1 MKPEEIR
8 GFPDQLPSPDEKAM
22 IAAKKRWDR
31 IAKPLHSLG
40 KLEDLTVQIAGIQ
53 GSSEFCVNKKAVIEI
68 CADHGVVAEGV
79 TQTDQSVTAIVS
91 ENFLRGETTACI
103 MAKSCGADVLPF
115 DVGMAVD
122 TAVRTDYKVKYGTAD
137 MAHGPAMSYSEA
149 WKGIEAGISIAK
161 ECKEKGYRI
170 LAAGEMGIG
179 NTTACSAVTSVILER
194 PAEEVTGRGAGLS
207 TSGLMR
213 KIEIV
218 GRAIRV
224 NAPNPKDPVDVL
236 AKVGGLDLAALAGLY
251 LGGACERIPVVM
263 DGFISDVAALIA
275 ARLCPS
281 VRDFLIPSHI
291 SREPAARLILKELN
305 LSPILQADMSLGEG
319 TGAIALFPLLDMA
332 ERVYREMKTFDEI
345 KVEQYRYLI

>member
-53 GSSEFCVNKKAVIEI
+53 GSPEFCVNKKAVIEI

-122 TAVRTDYKVKYGTAD
+122 TAVRTDYKIKYGTAD

-149 WKGIEAGISIAK
+149 RKGIEAGISIAK

-207 TSGLMR
+207 SSGLMR